1 VPIPAQSTS
10 LLNRGDEP
18 QSPGRRRLGE
28 LLVSHGLLTEEQL
41 RHSLAEQERMEGGRR
56 RRLGRVV
63 VDEGFLTEGQLAYAL
78 ADLLHLE
85 LVDLG
90 ELTLDLSVA
99 RTLPRRVA
107 ERHGML
113 VIGRDDH
120 AIRVATADPTNV
132 VALDDVR
139 LYTGATTVT
148 VVVSTDSQIQTEL
161 RRVWAILDQDA
172 ELSSVA
178 DEAEAADEHDLE
190 SAADQGPT
198 VRLATSIVTEAVR
211 SRASDIHVEPQ
222 IDGLRIRYRI
232 DGLLRDIM
240 RVPRNSSAALVSRLK
255 IVSGLDIAERRLP
268 QDGRTRLTVDGT
280 GVDAR
285 VSTLPSVHGEKVV
298 IRLLASGDHVPPVT
312 QLGLDEQQLE
322 ALLAGTS
329 NPQGLVLITGPTGSG
344 KTHTLYSVLSHMATP
359 DKNVVTL
366 EDPVEIQLP
375 GITQVQTNERAG
387 LSFSNGLR
395 SILRQDPD
403 VVLVGEVRDSETAE
417 LALQAS
423 MTGHL
428 VLTTLHTNDAV
439 AALTRLVDM
448 GIQPFLIASSLS
460 LVVAQRLVRRPC
472 ADCAAPY
479 TPSARVLTL
488 LGLTEADLVGAT
500 PIRGRGCGECGGTG
514 YRGRTGIFEVLPVT
528 ASVRSVLSHTP
539 TEAAVGAAARAAG
552 MTTLRGSGL
561 ARARRGETT
570 FEEVLRVSQVDVTE
584 GHRCTSC
591 DRAVDADMIACPWC
605 ATVVDR
611 GHCSSCARPLDAG
624 WKICPWCRTTAVVPD
639 AVTDTSVRLPRL
651 LVVGDNSAVHSL
663 VKTAVSDVMDVDAA
677 ATADDALTAVW
688 DSEYDGVIVQD
699 TLPDIGGVELL
710 RLLRSGSR
718 TAALPLMLVA
728 EPRDGEPSSDGG
740 QHSGVDEVLSL
751 DVTPAE
757 ARTHLRLLTERSP
770 HAGSWR
776 SGPRPTPAD
785 DGGAAQSTESAQS
798 TEAAPTAGS
807 SDAAPVP
814 NRRVRSVPVL
824 AERRN
829 RQSANRPKS

>member
-1 VPIPAQSTS
+1 VSIPVQTTG
-10 LLNRGDEP
+10 LLNRSDEP
-18 QSPGRRRLGE
+18 QPSGRRRLGE

-41 RHSLAEQERMEGGRR
+41 RHSLSEQERMEGGRR

-78 ADLLHLE
+78 ADLMHLE
-85 LVDLG
+85 LVDLT
-90 ELTLDLSVA
+90 ELTLDLSIA

-120 AIRVATADPTNV
+120 TIRVATADPTNV
-132 VALDDVR
+132 IALDDVR

-148 VVVSTDSQIQTEL
+148 IVVSTDSQIQTEL
-161 RRVWAILDQDA
+161 RRVWAIVDQDA
-172 ELSSVA
+172 ELSNVV
-178 DEAEAADEHDLE
+178 DEPEAIDEHDLE

-198 VRLATSIVTEAVR
+198 VRLATSIVSDAVR

-232 DGLLRDIM
+232 DGLLRDVM
-240 RVPRNSSAALVSRLK
+240 KVPRHSAAALISRLK

-298 IRLLASGDHVPPVT
+298 IRLLASGDHVPAVT

-322 ALLAGTS
+322 ALLAGTA

-344 KTHTLYSVLSHMATP
+344 KTHTLYSVLSHMATT

-387 LSFSNGLR
+387 LSFSKGLR

-472 ADCAAPY
+472 ADCVGPY

-500 PIRGRGCGECGGTG
+500 PMRGRGCGQCGGTG

-570 FEEVLRVSQVDVTE
+570 FEEVLRVSQVDVAE
-584 GHRCTSC
+584 GHRCTAC

-605 ATVVDR
+605 ATIVDR
-611 GHCSSCARPLDAG
+611 GHCSSCARPLEAG
-624 WKICPWCRTTAVVPD
+624 WKICPWCRTAAVVPVV
-639 AVTDTSVRLPRL
+639 ATETSVRIPRL
-651 LVVGDNSAVHSL
+651 LVVGDNGSVHSL
-663 VKTAVSDVMDVDAA
+663 IKSAVDDVMDVDVA

-688 DSEYDGVIVQD
+688 DGEYDGVIVQD
-699 TLPDIGGVELL
+699 TLPDIGGIELL

-718 TAALPLMLVA
+718 TAALPLMLVTEPNDSGSPA
-728 EPRDGEPSSDGG
+728 EDPH
-740 QHSGVDEVLSL
+740 HSGVDEVLSL
-751 DVTPAE
+751 DATPAE
-757 ARTHLRLLTERSP
+757 TLTHLRLLTERSL
-770 HAGSWR
+770 HAGAWR
-776 SGPRPTPAD
+776 K
-785 DGGAAQSTESAQS
+785 AAPSIHEESAESTEPAES
-798 TEAAPTAGS
+798 TDEEVAAK
-807 SDAAPVP
+807 P
-814 NRRVRSVPVL
+814 NRRARSVPVL

>member
-1 VPIPAQSTS
+1 
-10 LLNRGDEP
+10 LLNRSDEP
-18 QSPGRRRLGE
+18 QPNGRRRIGE
-28 LLVSHGLLTEEQL
+28 LLVSHGLLTDEQL
-41 RHSLAEQERMEGGRR
+41 RHALSEQERMEGGRR

-63 VDEGFLTEGQLAYAL
+63 VDQGYLTEGQLAYAL

-90 ELTLDLSVA
+90 ELSLDLSVA

-113 VIGRDDH
+113 VIARDEH
-120 AIRVATADPTNV
+120 TVRVATSDPTNV

-172 ELSSVA
+172 ELSNVA
-178 DEAEAADEHDLE
+178 DEPEAADEHDLE
-190 SAADQGPT
+190 TAADQGPT

-240 RVPRNSSAALVSRLK
+240 KVPRNSSAALVSRLK

-298 IRLLASGDHVPPVT
+298 IRLLASGDHVPSVT
-312 QLGLDEQQLE
+312 QLGLDETQLE
-322 ALLAGTS
+322 ALLAGTA

-387 LSFSNGLR
+387 LSFSKGLR

-472 ADCAAPY
+472 ADCVAPY
-479 TPSARVLTL
+479 TPSTRVLTL

-500 PIRGRGCGECGGTG
+500 PMRGRGCGECGGTG

-584 GHRCTSC
+584 GHRCTAC

-605 ATVVDR
+605 ATIVDR
-611 GHCSSCARPLDAG
+611 GHCSSCARPLEAG
-624 WKICPWCRTTAVVPD
+624 WKICPWCRTAAAVPA
-639 AVTDTSVRLPRL
+639 AVIATSVRIPRL
-651 LVVGDNSAVHSL
+651 LVVGDNAAVHGLVRSAVNEL
-663 VKTAVSDVMDVDAA
+663 MDVDVA

-688 DSEYDGVIVQD
+688 DGEYDGVIVQD

-718 TAALPLMLVA
+718 TAALPLMLVT
-728 EPRDGEPSSDGG
+728 EPSDGDSPADEV
-740 QHSGVDEVLSL
+740 HYSGVDEVLSSEA
-751 DVTPAE
+751 TPEQTFAQ
-757 ARTHLRLLTERSP
+757 LRQLTERSL
-770 HAGSWR
+770 HAAAWHKPAASSKLHFVSALEVAGIEPAEIAPV
-776 SGPRPTPAD
+776 GPAD
-785 DGGAAQSTESAQS
+785 ELR
-798 TEAAPTAGS
+798 APT
-807 SDAAPVP
+807 P
-814 NRRVRSVPVL
+814 NRRVKSVPVL
-824 AERRN
+824 AERRK
-829 RQSANRPKS
+829 RQSTNLPKS